1 MFNVRLHNLPPVS
14 YLGLLLLGLALG
26 NPAARAGEYGKEYK
40 DIYLTE
46 NRVCKACR
54 WEAVDNQSIRL
65 TNRNGD
71 RIVVHPGEVLG
82 MDRHPVWRKMIYKSL
97 VGVGLPGKIIVPGA
111 FEDGRDFACKYC
123 DP

>member
-1 MFNVRLHNLPPVS
+1 MM
-14 YLGLLLLGLALG
+14 LLLWVGLAQ
-26 NPAARAGEYGKEYK
+26 PAARAEEYAEEYK

-54 WEAVDNQSIRL
+54 WEAVDARSIRL
-65 TNRNGD
+65 TNRRGD

-82 MDRHPVWRKMIYKSL
+82 MDRHPVWRKLIHKSL
-97 VGVGLPGKIIVPGA
+97 SGVGLPGKIIVPGA

-123 DP
+123 EP